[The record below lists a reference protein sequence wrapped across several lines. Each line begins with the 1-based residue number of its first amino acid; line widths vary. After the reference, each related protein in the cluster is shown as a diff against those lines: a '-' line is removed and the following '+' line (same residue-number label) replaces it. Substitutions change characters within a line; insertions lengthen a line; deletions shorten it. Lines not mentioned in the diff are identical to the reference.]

1 MATSAEEVLPKRV
14 TPLVRLVGQ
23 LHITHLAHV
32 AVHVEVFLH
41 GNHSYG
47 FLGALHRRD
56 SLTTTRAFGRKDPVK
71 VVNAVDFVVKVHSEG
86 DAVQAVVTHTA
97 AEAARVKSFAE
108 CLEDALHDEVAADLA
123 LLRSLLESRV
133 EVVLLAVDL
142 PVHVVEGLASESSA
156 AAAAHEAG
164 SVVQIAHSLK

>member
-14 TPLVRLVGQ
+14 TPLVRLVGE

-56 SLTTTRAFGRKDPVK
+56 SLTTGGALGGKYPME
-71 VVNAVDFVVKVHSEG
+71 VVDAVDLVVKVHGEG
-86 DAVQAVVTHTA
+86 NTVKALVANAA
-97 AEAARVKSFAE
+97 AETTRVERLADR
-108 CLEDALHDEVAADLA
+108 LENALHDQVTAYPTFF
-123 LLRSLLESRV
+123 RGLLETGV
-133 EVVLLAVDL
+133 EVVFLAVDL
-142 PVHVVEGLASESSA
+142 PIDIVERLSTKSA
-156 AAAAHEAG
+156 AT
-164 SVVQIAHSLK
+164 

>member
-14 TPLVRLVGQ
+14 TPLVRLVGE

-56 SLTTTRAFGRKDPVK
+56 SLTTGGALGGKYPME
-71 VVNAVDFVVKVHSEG
+71 VVDAVDLVVEVDGEG
-86 DAVQAVVTHTA
+86 DAVEALVAHA
-97 AEAARVKSFAE
+97 APEAAGVVRLAHRLQDLSGENAELERDSWDGIKSQVYHF
-108 CLEDALHDEVAADLA
+108 HDQMPAHSA
-123 LLRSLLESRV
+123 LLGGLLESGI
-133 EVVLLAVDL
+133 LK
-142 PVHVVEGLASESSA
+142 
-156 AAAAHEAG
+156 
-164 SVVQIAHSLK
+164 VQ